1 MFLPINLTRAIAA
14 TLVTLSPPFP
24 FFAQTVQSSTSS
36 TNQIQS
42 LLSLSLISIHS
53 NFLGVQLCGSRTR
66 GLSFLSASAI
76 GWHPFIME
84 DLQLLLSSSVIKSHS
99 LGCHLR
105 LDNDFLSYLLENTEA
120 FGASEQKFNRV
131 LSNGISFD
139 FFIVFLFITVCV
151 VKCLN

>member
-42 LLSLSLISIHS
+42 LLLLSLISIHS

-105 LDNDFLSYLLENTEA
+105 LDNDFLSNLQAL
-120 FGASEQKFNRV
+120 GASKQKFNRV
-131 LSNGISFD
+131 LSKGISFD
-139 FFIVFLFITVCV
+139 FFIVFLFITVYV
-151 VKCLN
+151 VKCFN